1 METATPQSNASDTL
15 RRPVAPPDALTLG
28 RFAAALALALAAL
41 FPDVLTGAG
50 TFVFRDFGLFSFPLA
65 HFQRECFW
73 DGELPFWNPLN
84 NCGIPFLA
92 QWSGLALYPP
102 ALFYLLLPLSW
113 SLGVFCLLHV
123 FWGGLGMF
131 ALTRSLTGNPVAAAI
146 AGAAFAFGGFAQS
159 CLMWHMTT
167 ACLSWFPWV
176 ILTVQRAWR
185 QGGVRPLALA
195 ALTGAMQMLTGPP
208 EMILATWLPVTALWL
223 ADLTGREPNRRA
235 LILRFVGIV
244 ALISALAAPQ
254 ILPFLELL
262 ESSQRSAAYDS
273 GGWEMPG
280 GGWANFILPL
290 FHAYQ
295 SPVGVWLQHD
305 QGVLSSYFPGIAVVA
320 LAVFCC
326 WRIRTRAVLALAV
339 LSATCLILA
348 LGNGSPLYGIAK
360 TLFPPL
366 GFMRYP
372 IKFVFPVCL
381 ILPLLA
387 GLGAAELL
395 QNKAA
400 RRPWFVTIG
409 ALAAA
414 LLAALV
420 FARFSQV
427 NDVPWA
433 RVAGDAALRATLL
446 AAFALGAR
454 AALRATNTRAQ
465 WLATLAMIGAVWIDL
480 AAHSRSQNPRVD
492 RTILEPGI
500 ESIEALVPRPS
511 PGHSRAMVSLEAHR
525 KLQDA
530 MLSNPA
536 QGHLLHRAAL
546 WANANMIENAP
557 VIDGHFPL
565 FLAHEEAVRVALYQA
580 DPLPGGLADFLGIG
594 QATRRGE
601 IFDWTPRNSFLPPVT
616 AGQEP
621 RIAAAE
627 AIPGLLAGAD
637 FDPRRFALFPEED
650 LAALK
655 AVFQGSGAAS
665 GTEPPRLDT
674 IRADRHRIE
683 LKIENDA
690 PTLVTIARAHHGCW
704 KATVDGRPERIL
716 RANGAFMAVPVREAG
731 AHEIVVTYVDNRFR
745 IGAILSCATLALLA
759 AAWFASAKSG
769 RRATDV
775 SENAPTSAE

>member
-1 METATPQSNASDTL
+1 MDKAKPQTNVSDAP
-15 RRPVAPPDALTLG
+15 RRPDDPRDALTVG
-28 RFAAALALALAAL
+28 RFAAALALALAVL

-50 TFVFRDFGLFSFPLA
+50 TFVFRDYGLFSYPLA
-65 HFQRECFW
+65 QFQRECFW

-131 ALTRSLTGNPVAAAI
+131 ALTRNLTGNPVAAAI
-146 AGAAFAFGGFAQS
+146 AGTAFAFGGFAQS

-167 ACLSWFPWV
+167 ACVSWFPWV
-176 ILTVQRAWR
+176 MLTAQRAWR
-185 QGGVRPLALA
+185 QGGARPLTLA
-195 ALTGAMQMLTGPP
+195 ALVGAMQMLTGPP

-223 ADLTGREPNRRA
+223 TDLAGPDRNRRA
-235 LILRFVGIV
+235 MILRFVGVV

-262 ESSQRSAAYDS
+262 QHSQRSTAYDS

-280 GGWANFILPL
+280 TGWANFILPL

-320 LAVFCC
+320 LAAFCC
-326 WRIRTRAVLALAV
+326 WRIRTPAVLALAGF
-339 LSATCLILA
+339 SAICLVLA
-348 LGNGSPLYGIAK
+348 LGGASPFYGIAK

-395 QNKAA
+395 ENKAA
-400 RRPWFVTIG
+400 RRPWPATTWTV
-409 ALAAA
+409 AAA
-414 LLAALV
+414 LLVALV

-427 NDVPWA
+427 NDIPWS
-433 RVAGDAALRATLL
+433 RVAGDAALRAILF

-454 AALRATNTRAQ
+454 AALRATDNRAR
-465 WLATLAMIGAVWIDL
+465 WIAACVMIGAVWIDL
-480 AAHSRSQNPRVD
+480 AAHSRPQNPRVD
-492 RTILEPGI
+492 RSILEPGI
-500 ESIEALVPRPS
+500 ESLEALVPRPS
-511 PGHSRAMVSLEAHR
+511 PGRARAMVSLEAHQ

-530 MLSNPA
+530 MLSDPA

-580 DPLPGGLADFLGIG
+580 GKTPEGLADFLGVG
-594 QATRRGE
+594 QATRPGE
-601 IFDWTPRNSFLPPVT
+601 IFDWTPRNTFLPLVT
-616 AGQEP
+616 TVQEP
-621 RIAAAE
+621 RIAARE
-627 AIPGLLAGAD
+627 AIPALLAGDD
-637 FDPRRFALFPEED
+637 FDPRRFALFAED
-650 LAALK
+650 DIDTLK
-655 AVFQGSGAAS
+655 SVFQGSGES
-665 GTEPPRLDT
+665 PGTEPPRLDT
-674 IRADRHRIE
+674 VLIDRNRIAIRLHAE
-683 LKIENDA
+683 A
-690 PTLVTIARAHHGCW
+690 PTLVTIARAHYACW
-704 KATVDGRPERIL
+704 RATLNGRPERIL
-716 RANGAFMAVPVREAG
+716 RANGAFMAIPVRESG
-731 AHEIVVTYVDNRFR
+731 SHEILVTYEDNRFR
-745 IGAILSCATLALLA
+745 FGAILSCVTLALLIAAWIA
-759 AAWFASAKSG
+759 AAKG
-769 RRATDV
+769 RHCAT
-775 SENAPTSAE
+775 APPANHPPAAE